1 MSAMERWLSSH
12 TMKQVLTR
20 APLPDDCRLL
30 FVEVFSHLDLG
41 SGKGRIIPYS
51 DVPLLRSLRQSL
63 PQFFGPKANGLY
75 AEASPLPCIF
85 SSVTVFL

>member
-1 MSAMERWLSSH
+1 
-12 TMKQVLTR
+12 MKQVLTR
-20 APLPDDCRLL
+20 APLPEDCRLL
-30 FVEVFSHLDLG
+30 FAEVFSHLDLG

-75 AEASPLPCIF
+75 AEASPPPCIF